1 MTQLMGRPILEVP
14 GELGAGPV
22 LADLLAGVRTALLG
36 LAVVAVPVL
45 GLWVVT
51 PYADDG
57 AAGAARLAGALWLL
71 GHGAPV
77 LRGGLDAPLTVT
89 PLLLSLLAVGQLHRA
104 GARVA
109 ARRGARARWGG
120 PVAVWAGYCAVALAV
135 VVQCSGAG
143 LFRARVLPDVL
154 VVALLAA
161 AATAAGARSA
171 HRTAAGRAV
180 HPPARST
187 GPDRSAGPGAPRWP
201 ALDRVPGWARP
212 VGAAPVIRSAALAA
226 LAGLVAA
233 GAVLVAVAAVL
244 AAVGGGGPATAAL
257 GHGPAAVA
265 GLLLLSVLLLPNAVL
280 WGTAY
285 ALGPGFAAGTGT
297 VVAPSGAALG
307 PVPEFP
313 LFALLPE
320 PGAGGWRLLVCLL
333 PVLAG
338 AVPALLLGRA
348 AAAGP
353 AHDGRDGHDGL
364 DGYDGYDGYDSRDGL
379 DGHDGRDG
387 GEDEAAERAAAPWHP
402 AATAV
407 AALAAALLTGGA
419 AAALGW
425 FSGGALAGGRMAEL
439 GPVPWRTGLAAAGWF
454 AVVAVPGALLVRGWT
469 PATGRLDELG
479 GAFAVRARRS
489 ALLLRARAYAVV
501 LRLGRPTD
509 DAD

>member
-109 ARRGARARWGG
+109 ARRGARVRWGG
-120 PVAVWAGYCAVALAV
+120 PAAVWAGYCAVALAV
-135 VVQCSGAG
+135 AVQCSGAG

-171 HRTAAGRAV
+171 HRTAARQAARREARSAL
-180 HPPARST
+180 PDRST
-187 GPDRSAGPGAPRWP
+187 GPVAAWWLL
-201 ALDRVPGWARP
+201 LDRVPGWARP
-212 VGAAPVIRSAALAA
+212 VGAAPVVRAAALAA
-226 LAGLVAA
+226 VAGLVAA
-233 GAVLVAVAAVL
+233 GALLVAVAAVL
-244 AAVGGGGPATAAL
+244 AGVGGGGPAMAAL

-353 AHDGRDGHDGL
+353 DQDRHQGRDGHDGPDHG
-364 DGYDGYDGYDSRDGL
+364 DGEEYEP
-379 DGHDGRDG
+379 
-387 GEDEAAERAAAPWHP
+387 GEEAAAAPWHP

-407 AALAAALLTGGA
+407 AALAAALLTGAA

-425 FSGGALAGGRMAEL
+425 LSGGALAGGRMAEL

-454 AVVAVPGALLVRGWT
+454 AVVAVPGALLVRGWA
-469 PATGRLDELG
+469 PAARRLDGLG

-509 DAD
+509 DPD